1 MRHRGSFPQPLP
13 IAALTFRVAQAAV
26 LAALVPGSCGPQT
39 PPARA
44 PNTPYC
50 SNAGPD
56 HSLSTDRTNVGILDS
71 TPPGAITLPDR
82 TQLIRSRPS
91 WAGDRLGGS
100 LF

>member
-44 PNTPYC
+44 
-50 SNAGPD
+50 
-56 HSLSTDRTNVGILDS
+56 RR
-71 TPPGAITLPDR
+71 TLP
-82 TQLIRSRPS
+82 TAVTLAPITV
-91 WAGDRLGGS
+91 
-100 LF
+100 